1 MTWQPGESGNLEGR
15 PAGKPNA
22 KTIAIL
28 KKLEG
33 KADSLELLAEVVAS
47 PEAPLPARI
56 SAATALARYQHA
68 PAPRLLRRKIDL
80 PVATSVSQAIANI
93 AIIGSMAAARKI
105 GLDEANDL
113 VGIQRAYIEMQV
125 GIDHEA
131 RLTILEQAWE
141 RNPLVPGVV
150 VEGGLPPLP
159 LGPDDGKLLMPKL
172 VPPSS
177 ANGDD
182 PPTEDAP

>member
-56 SAATALARYQHA
+56 SELARYQHA

-141 RNPLVPGVV
+141 RNP
-150 VEGGLPPLP
+150 
-159 LGPDDGKLLMPKL
+159 
-172 VPPSS
+172 
-177 ANGDD
+177 
-182 PPTEDAP
+182 